1 MKKIFIVALCVAGM
15 MSSCSDIDDNIA
27 NDAKSSILLTQQEYA
42 SIVPDSQLEMTQD
55 EIVDMVSKF
64 STTGNSTRAIAANPT
79 IVKKFSLSSYSN
91 GKQIPLYEVSLNEGD
106 DAGYAIVSGDERV
119 PGVIAY
125 VEHGSLN
132 DTLTNKGADSL
143 RASAKAK
150 ISAKIGTSSFTFE
163 GVKDRIEVQKGITR
177 SVATSDPQGT
187 LLKQVTP
194 LITTKW
200 NQCAPYNNL
209 MDETTASEMQNW
221 PYYGK
226 NAVGCTA
233 VAIAQIVAFYECL
246 STVNGVSLNWSAL
259 KASSQISNYG
269 NESLKT
275 QISNLFYHVAHGIQT
290 TWNNGVGGAKI
301 SNASSYLSRLG
312 ITFDSG
318 RKWAGYS
325 MDAGRIIESLDKLY
339 TVIITGAY
347 EAGTRSSSVGGRHCW
362 ILDGYQ
368 IRRRTTTTR
377 IIVKQNDTYIHAN
390 FGWSGSEDGYY
401 MVDRNTTNL
410 DFETSFNG
418 HYNQDLKLYPN
429 VRKK

>member
-132 DTLTNKGADSL
+132 DTLTNKGAAMMLKEAQRSLISKVKAVDVVIDSL

-163 GVKDRIEVQKGITR
+163 GVKDRIDRK
-177 SVATSDPQGT
+177 SV
-187 LLKQVTP
+187 V
-194 LITTKW
+194 
-200 NQCAPYNNL
+200 
-209 MDETTASEMQNW
+209 
-221 PYYGK
+221 
-226 NAVGCTA
+226 
-233 VAIAQIVAFYECL
+233 
-246 STVNGVSLNWSAL
+246 
-259 KASSQISNYG
+259 
-269 NESLKT
+269 
-275 QISNLFYHVAHGIQT
+275 
-290 TWNNGVGGAKI
+290 
-301 SNASSYLSRLG
+301 
-312 ITFDSG
+312 
-318 RKWAGYS
+318 
-325 MDAGRIIESLDKLY
+325 
-339 TVIITGAY
+339 
-347 EAGTRSSSVGGRHCW
+347 
-362 ILDGYQ
+362 
-368 IRRRTTTTR
+368 
-377 IIVKQNDTYIHAN
+377 
-390 FGWSGSEDGYY
+390 
-401 MVDRNTTNL
+401 
-410 DFETSFNG
+410 
-418 HYNQDLKLYPN
+418 
-429 VRKK
+429 

>member
-1 MKKIFIVALCVAGM
+1 MEPVV
-15 MSSCSDIDDNIA
+15 
-27 NDAKSSILLTQQEYA
+27 LLF
-42 SIVPDSQLEMTQD
+42 
-55 EIVDMVSKF
+55 K
-64 STTGNSTRAIAANPT
+64 
-79 IVKKFSLSSYSN
+79 
-91 GKQIPLYEVSLNEGD
+91 
-106 DAGYAIVSGDERV
+106 
-119 PGVIAY
+119 
-125 VEHGSLN
+125 
-132 DTLTNKGADSL
+132 
-143 RASAKAK
+143 
-150 ISAKIGTSSFTFE
+150 

-177 SVATSDPQGT
+177 SVATSNPQGT
-187 LLKQVTP
+187 LIKQVTP

-246 STVNGVSLNWSAL
+246 STVNGVSLNWSEL
-259 KASSQISNYG
+259 KASSEISNYG
-269 NESLKT
+269 SESLKT

-290 TWNNGVGGAKI
+290 TWNNGEGGAKI
-301 SNASSYLSRLG
+301 SNASSYLSGLG

-339 TVIITGAY
+339 PVIITGAY

-377 IIVKQNDTYIHAN
+377 TIVRQNDTYIHAN
-390 FGWSGSEDGYY
+390 FGWSGREDGYY

-410 DFETSFNG
+410 DFETSNNG